1 MATAIKDRAHPI
13 PLGPDFSTGTR
24 LAFGWTVAATDNM
37 PPPITSHLS
46 PLTVPPAFPAF
57 PAFPPFPAF
66 PAFPAFPGVPG
77 VTPTHTYP
85 SALDWA
91 TNFASGPD
99 LA

>member
-46 PLTVPPAFPAF
+46 PLTDHTAPSNLPYPDTRRE
-57 PAFPPFPAF
+57 
-66 PAFPAFPGVPG
+66 PGQLLFLKIRNL
-77 VTPTHTYP
+77 HF
-85 SALDWA
+85 ALFNGERTAGMKTA
-91 TNFASGPD
+91 TGRRID
-99 LA
+99 R